1 MASSAL
7 TCTPDTTTAPLP
19 RRISNR
25 DVRVV
30 FFQSRMCVIDEYR
43 ERLKYTTLDFVEFLE
58 MLGRLADVMSIPTDA
73 DFESVG
79 VTNIVD
85 YEIKLNQASSPRQ
98 RSATWTRRRPSAGV
112 LTASSRPLAEKLGK
126 FLALLMAR
134 LAVDV
139 MKVDEVAAPG
149 SSELILRSFVP
160 RFLSRGQ
167 LEALSVYNHRL

>member
-1 MASSAL
+1 
-7 TCTPDTTTAPLP
+7 
-19 RRISNR
+19 
-25 DVRVV
+25 
-30 FFQSRMCVIDEYR
+30 
-43 ERLKYTTLDFVEFLE
+43 
-58 MLGRLADVMSIPTDA
+58 MSIPTDA

-126 FLALLMAR
+126 FLTLLMAR

-139 MKVDEVAAPG
+139 MKVDEIAAPG
-149 SSELILRSFVP
+149 SELILRNFVP

>member
-1 MASSAL
+1 M
-7 TCTPDTTTAPLP
+7 CTPDTTTAPLP
-19 RRISNR
+19 RRVSNR

-126 FLALLMAR
+126 FLTLLMAR

-139 MKVDEVAAPG
+139 MKVDEIAAPG
-149 SSELILRSFVP
+149 SELILRNFVP